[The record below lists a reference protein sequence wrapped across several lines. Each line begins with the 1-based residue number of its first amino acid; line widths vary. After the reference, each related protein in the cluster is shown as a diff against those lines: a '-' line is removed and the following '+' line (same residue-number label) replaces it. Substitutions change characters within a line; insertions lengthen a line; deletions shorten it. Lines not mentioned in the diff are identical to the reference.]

1 MAADVSEEREGGP
14 AARAEGEHV
23 DVEEGDDREA
33 DQGGDVLGPVVMFCV
48 GGGERMDGWE
58 GGACKQSQQITEAR
72 SKARSCIWNA
82 VRVGC

>member
-48 GGGERMDGWE
+48 GEGRGWMDGRE
-58 GGACKQSQQITEAR
+58 VHVSNHNK
-72 SKARSCIWNA
+72 
-82 VRVGC
+82 